1 MTNTLTPF
9 GLAVSRA
16 ADGNL
21 SGGVTACYIP
31 ATNDAKLYVGDAVY
45 FSGANSSAI
54 DEYKVGNLPSIVKAG
69 ASTAIDGVIVGFL
82 PADITSS
89 AGAFP
94 AATAGVALVVTDP
107 EVKFNIQATG
117 SVGASDVGK
126 YAKISTSTS
135 GNDYSGIS
143 GMALDHSTMSSS
155 DTTLPLK
162 ILNVADYIQ
171 NEYGNYAI
179 VEVVRNLPRAASSAS
194 GSAASGS

>member
-31 ATNDAKLYVGDAVY
+31 ATNNAKLYVGDAVY

-69 ASTAIDGVIVGFL
+69 ADTAIDGVIVGFL
-82 PADITSS
+82 PDINGS

-94 AATAGVALVVTDP
+94 ASKAGVALVVTDP

-117 SVGASDVGK
+117 SVSASDVGK
-126 YAKISTSTS
+126 YAKISVSTA

-143 GMALDHSTMSSS
+143 GMALDHSTLSSS
-155 DTTLPLK
+155 DTTMPLK
-162 ILNVADYIQ
+162 VLNIADYIQ
-171 NEYGNYAI
+171 NDSGNYAI
-179 VEVVRNLPRAASSAS
+179 VEVVRNLPRTA
-194 GSAASGS
+194 SAASGS